1 MQFFVGVNS
10 HGVLDEDGQVL
21 DVGTMDDGSEDD
33 WLFGDHG
40 STLDDQEDIQDVF
53 LVAEEDKP
61 LEMVAHILEAWSPM
75 WRYSTAEAAQADLEF
90 FRDFVA
96 SFDFEREGPRPR
108 WEWN

>member
-1 MQFFVGVNS
+1 MRFFVGVNG
-10 HGVLDEDGQVL
+10 HGILDEDGQIAEAGVME
-21 DVGTMDDGSEDD
+21 DGTEIVCG
-33 WLFGDHG
+33 GA
-40 STLDDQEDIQDVF
+40 

-61 LEMVAHILEAWSPM
+61 LELVAHILEAWAPM